1 MHRNSAVP
9 FYPHIELLRR
19 AEMAFEAGK
28 TASLLA
34 KCADLQMTAALSEAK
49 VQSDDASFET

>member
-1 MHRNSAVP
+1 
-9 FYPHIELLRR
+9 
-19 AEMAFEAGK
+19 MAFEAGK